1 MISGRAANYKSSSNA
16 AEQTY
21 YYAHN
26 WRGDVVALYD
36 STGTLFATY
45 DYDAWGK
52 LISVKDA
59 SGNTITSDSNFAILN
74 SIRYRGYYYDTESGL
89 YYLQSRYYDPTTGRF
104 VNADSFEYLGANG
117 DVMEYNLFTY
127 CNSSDSNGKWVS
139 SILGFTFQCGAIWG
153 AALSIYWII
162 DHYGN
167 HALYIVTCASFCLP
181 TVGLSASW
189 FNSWRN
195 SIYDINGACYSKGF
209 SLGNR
214 PTFGLDV
221 LYDNYG
227 ICGLQFN
234 MGLGSGLDVHI
245 NAGSGLVIPFGKNA
259 YMCSKTLSNLKLRWK
274 YNSSYRLHRRGG
286 RYR

>member
-89 YYLQSRYYDPTTGRF
+89 YYLQSRYYDPTTGKF
-104 VNADSFEYLGANG
+104 VNADSIAYTTTDNFVGL
-117 DVMEYNLFTY
+117 NLFAYADNNCVNRADYNGTVAVIPIFKIVEITGVIFLIAMVGNTVISATK
-127 CNSSDSNGKWVS
+127 CSTATKSNTSIIYAFPFSLPKS
-139 SILGFTFQCGAIWG
+139 SIKSKEIVKAIPKETPKK
-153 AALSIYWII
+153 AQHII
-162 DHYGN
+162 M
-167 HALYIVTCASFCLP
+167 LQLV
-181 TVGLSASW
+181 
-189 FNSWRN
+189 
-195 SIYDINGACYSKGF
+195 K
-209 SLGNR
+209 
-214 PTFGLDV
+214 V
-221 LYDNYG
+221 L
-227 ICGLQFN
+227 I
-234 MGLGSGLDVHI
+234 
-245 NAGSGLVIPFGKNA
+245 
-259 YMCSKTLSNLKLRWK
+259 R
-274 YNSSYRLHRRGG
+274 
-286 RYR
+286 

>member
-104 VNADSFEYLGANG
+104 VNADDVGYLGKNE
-117 DVMEYNLFTY
+117 DVIEYNLFMY
-127 CNSSDSNGKWVS
+127 CNNNLCNCSDANGKLVS
-139 SILGFTFQCGAIWG
+139 SILGLTFQCGAVFG
-153 AALSIYWII
+153 AALAIY
-162 DHYGN
+162 
-167 HALYIVTCASFCLP
+167 
-181 TVGLSASW
+181 
-189 FNSWRN
+189 
-195 SIYDINGACYSKGF
+195 
-209 SLGNR
+209 
-214 PTFGLDV
+214 
-221 LYDNYG
+221 
-227 ICGLQFN
+227 
-234 MGLGSGLDVHI
+234 
-245 NAGSGLVIPFGKNA
+245 
-259 YMCSKTLSNLKLRWK
+259 
-274 YNSSYRLHRRGG
+274 
-286 RYR
+286 